1 MLQLILAIAGVY
13 MLIAGKVPNWVLG
26 KKGCEIVGTNA
37 RIIGLVLVL
46 PLPFS
51 FGVGLVLG
59 VLFGEVAVSYGFV
72 IDIVVLIVE
81 LIIAFILIRQFRT
94 PVSSQADA
102 TSSS

>member
-26 KKGCEIVGTNA
+26 KKGYEIVGTNA

-94 PVSSQADA
+94 PVSSQSDA
-102 TSSS
+102 PSSS